1 LIKKIITL
9 AIILGVSIPIIG
21 LIYYSGMIFEIS
33 NLEETNLEE
42 TNLEETNLEETNL
55 EEINLQNDFLIA
67 PDVVIPMK
75 VSRPGCDIEDICYIP
90 SNIVVEKGK
99 SVTWLNEDSSF
110 HSVTSGFYPEPSGFF
125 DSGHLDPYQSY
136 TLSFDEIGTYDYFC
150 TLHPWMFAQV
160 IVE

>member
-1 LIKKIITL
+1 MSISIISL
-9 AIILGVSIPIIG
+9 SL
-21 LIYYSGMIFEIS
+21 SGYNS
-33 NLEETNLEE
+33 EETNSKE
-42 TNLEETNLEETNL
+42 TKTTV
-55 EEINLQNDFLIA
+55 EEIVKA
-67 PDVVIPMK
+67 DVIIPIK

-110 HSVTSGFYPEPSGFF
+110 HSVTSGFYPEPSGLF

-136 TLSFDEIGTYDYFC
+136 TLSFDEYGTYDYFF
-150 TLHPWMFAQV
+150 TLHPWMKAQV

>member
-1 LIKKIITL
+1 MIKKIITL
-9 AIILGVSIPIIG
+9 AIILGISVSIIG
-21 LIYYSGMIFEIS
+21 LSLS
-33 NLEETNLEE
+33 NYNFEETNSEDRNSE
-42 TNLEETNLEETNL
+42 VIGNV
-55 EEINLQNDFLIA
+55 QNDFIIP
-67 PDVVIPMK
+67 PDVVIPIK

-110 HSVTSGFYPEPSGFF
+110 HSVTSGFYPEPSGLF

-136 TLSFDEIGTYDYFC
+136 TLSFDEYGVYDYFC
-150 TLHPWMFAQV
+150 TLHPWMKAQV

>member
-9 AIILGVSIPIIG
+9 TIILAMSILIIG
-21 LIYYSGMIFEIS
+21 LSLSGLNSED
-33 NLEETNLEE
+33 TNSED
-42 TNLEETNLEETNL
+42 TNSEDYNS
-55 EEINLQNDFLIA
+55 EEINLQDDFLIL

-90 SNIVVEKGK
+90 SNVIVEKGK

-110 HSVTSGFYPEPSGFF
+110 HSVTSGFYPEPSGLF
-125 DSGHLDPYQSY
+125 DSGHLDPYESY